1 MTDALQIPW
10 PPSTNS
16 LWRARA
22 GRNILSQRYREW
34 RKTAGLEIMA
44 QRPKKHSGPVS
55 IAIELSAPDRRSFD
69 IDNRS
74 KALLDLLVMCRVIE
88 ADSSD
93 VVRELHI
100 RLGEGF
106 TGARVS
112 VRPAPRH
119 HYSY

>member
-22 GRNILSQRYREW
+22 GRNILSQHYRDW
-34 RKTAGLEIMA
+34 RKTAGLEVMA

-55 IAIELSAPDRRSFD
+55 IAIELSAPNKRAFD

-74 KALLDLLVMCRVIE
+74 KALLDLLVMCHVIE
-88 ADSSD
+88 ADDSS
-93 VVRELHI
+93 VVRELHV
-100 RLGEGF
+100 RCGEGF
-106 TGARVS
+106 TGARVF
-112 VRPAPRH
+112 VRPTAGGLTP
-119 HYSY
+119 